1 MFGCLQTHDEDGTGT
16 TVGDEVVVVEVEVE
30 HGPTDVET
38 LGDGADGPVGGYLDL
53 QPDGEQDLPGQ
64 KFEQ

>member
-1 MFGCLQTHDEDGTGT
+1 MQTHDEDGIGT
-16 TVGDEVVVVEVEVE
+16 TVGEEVVMDEVDVE

-38 LGDGADGPVGGYLDL
+38 LGDEVDGPTGGYLDL

-64 KFEQ
+64 EFEQ